1 MRNEMDEEK
10 HRHSILSLAPSY
22 GIRFMQ
28 RINFRMDKKV
38 GEINSIIQE
47 YGDNFIFSFRF
58 GFS

>member
-1 MRNEMDEEK
+1 MKWTKKNTA
-10 HRHSILSLAPSY
+10 ILSLAPSY